1 MTGTY
6 QTADGVQHSL
16 GSPKNLAIYRKIVT
30 KEIHADITSIVHGC
44 LDADAM
50 CDENP
55 VIDIAEFLGSGGK
68 HECPFCSAIIT
79 DKDLVNDLEEIMFS
93 VPIDYDEYNPE
104 EPYMCPICGAMHTT
118 EENARLCCVDSV
130 TYRCPNCNT
139 ILRDEDLDDLSVPV
153 DAQQWLVVSKWLGK
167 CLAAIGEQVLLTDEG
182 AYIWA
187 REQKQPEP
195 QNDIKIAAVCAAVGI
210 LEGQSNYREVKS

>member
-16 GSPKNLAIYRKIVT
+16 GSPKNLAVYRKIVT

-79 DKDLVNDLEEIMFS
+79 DKDLVNDLEEIMLS
-93 VPIDYDEYNPE
+93 VPIDYDEYNQE

-118 EENARLCCVDSV
+118 EESARLCCVDSV

-167 CLAAIGEQVLLTDEG
+167 CLAGIGEQVLLTDEG

-187 REQKQPEP
+187 REKKQPEP